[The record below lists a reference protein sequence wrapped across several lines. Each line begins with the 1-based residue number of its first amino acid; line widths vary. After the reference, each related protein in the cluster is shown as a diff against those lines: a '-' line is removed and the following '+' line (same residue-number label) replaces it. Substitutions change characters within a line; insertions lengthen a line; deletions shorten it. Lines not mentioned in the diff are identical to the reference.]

1 MDSVQTLACG
11 DNPRILGDAARLH
24 QVFVNL
30 LENSLRYTQPGG
42 MLQLQAWVEGAPGSR
57 ELLICFDD
65 SAPCPAPQ
73 DLPRLFERFYRAEAS
88 RSRESGGSGLGLA
101 ICKSIVEAHGGQI
114 AAAPSALG
122 GLQVSLRF
130 ALKDAQ

>member
-30 LENSLRYTQPGG
+30 LENSLRYTRPGG
-42 MLQLQAWVEGAPGSR
+42 MLQLQAWVEGALDSR

-73 DLPRLFERFYRAEAS
+73 DLPRLFERFIARSLRAAANRVARDWAWRSANPSSRPTAARSPQARRPWAASKCVCAS
-88 RSRESGGSGLGLA
+88 R
-101 ICKSIVEAHGGQI
+101 
-114 AAAPSALG
+114 
-122 GLQVSLRF
+122 
-130 ALKDAQ
+130 